1 MFSAGPSGGDP
12 ALPPPPHDGGPA
24 LLSAQAPDI
33 TRIEPVPLLD
43 RYHAAVNKSRHFA
56 ARLPLP
62 FGLVAHLD
70 TRTHSQAPD
79 STFIADGNAIFFNRP
94 TFEHGLLGGLQL
106 ATTGPPNNDPHA
118 RDKPLPGRVDLVDD
132 NQYARRLP
140 RLDGLIALGIRDKVA
155 LHSMSPA
162 DFQSVAR
169 VIEGVGQSSVSLSF
183 TQPAETL
190 SGIALGTRNMLEA
203 LRRLSRA
210 CDFTMPVLP
219 SALAIPKNA
228 RRTNR
233 PHSAQRALMASPRRR
248 PSR

>member
-1 MFSAGPSGGDP
+1 
-12 ALPPPPHDGGPA
+12 
-24 LLSAQAPDI
+24 
-33 TRIEPVPLLD
+33 VPLLD

-79 STFIADGNAIFFNRP
+79 STFIADRNAIFFNRP

-132 NQYARRLP
+132 NQYAQALA

-155 LHSMSPA
+155 LQSMSPA

-169 VIEGVGQSSVSLSF
+169 VIEGVAPDEIYNLSGQSSVSLSF

-233 PHSAQRALMASPRRR
+233 PHSARRALMASPRRR